1 MSSRQWSLA
10 VAPGTSG
17 FGVLNAGTRAETA
30 SYPFAGGV
38 TGTPREP
45 GSQWEPRA
53 GRGWERGRGRGRGL
67 RLPLLA
73 LQPAGPGHT
82 GPH

>member
-10 VAPGTSG
+10 VAPVTSG

-30 SYPFAGGV
+30 YYPFAGAV
-38 TGTPREP
+38 TGTPRARQP
-45 GSQWEPRA
+45 MGA
-53 GRGWERGRGRGRGL
+53 VGGALAGRGRGL
-67 RLPLLA
+67 RLPLLV
-73 LQPAGPGHT
+73 LRPAGAGHT